1 MGEIVCKRTS
11 MTVSDL
17 LLYLR
22 SGYSIS
28 YEKKNTA
35 VMVPPR
41 TKPHKAVLALSG
53 LTGGEFVVRRKAS

>member
-1 MGEIVCKRTS
+1 